1 MSYEY
6 DELGRVTKRKYN
18 TNAASAR
25 YTYQAGKNSG
35 TTTNLISQIQN
46 DWGETLSYTYDSMGN
61 ILTLSIDGNL
71 AEKYTYDL
79 DGTLIEVYQKWRDT
93 VYTYDYDDRG
103 NILSTKEYYCT
114 NGENKYLRTMS
125 GGTYDYN
132 WKDLLTSYDGS
143 VITYDEIGN
152 PLTYRDS
159 MTMSWEGR
167 RLSSINNGA
176 INYEYDSSGIRSKKT
191 VDGNATVF
199 YNIGGV
205 KAGEYRDDGIDI
217 LYLYDDKGKIYGIS
231 VNEQIYYFMEN
242 IQGDVIGLYDYYGR
256 VCARYTYDP
265 WGNIIGVQEL
275 DTVTFGE
282 DNKKI
287 GEVNPFRYRGYY
299 YDMETGFY
307 YLNSRYYDPQVK
319 RFINAD
325 AYASTGQGF
334 NGTNM
339 FCYCWNNPVNKVDK
353 TGHMAAEA
361 ATAATNW
368 WNPLG
373 WIAAGILLVEVVAT
387 VYVCN
392 TISNSSS
399 RGYYGP
405 SNPYIGNSSGSGSSY
420 AANPPSYYAASN
432 SSVNYY
438 AESQRIAE
446 ERNRRPYDRHHI
458 VPKAAAQTLDARLKV
473 EKYIDINDYINI
485 VDLPCTFHWKLHGQY
500 RNSYYS
506 HVNEIIGLAGDDEYE
521 IMGALMFL
529 RMELLT
535 AAETGIILWEQ

>member
-6 DELGRVTKRKYN
+6 DELGRVTQRKYN

-125 GGTYDYN
+125 GCTYDYN

-231 VNEQIYYFMEN
+231 VNDQIYCFMEN
-242 IQGDVIGLYDYYGR
+242 VQGDVIGLYDYYGK

-265 WGNIIGVQEL
+265 WGNIIDVQEL

-287 GEVNPFRYRGYY
+287 GEVNPFRYRRYY

-325 AYASTGQGF
+325 IYVSTGQGF

-339 FCYCWNNPVNKVDK
+339 FCYCGNNSVNAIDPTGKVTINVMGNKIDSVYWNALISKYGMTKAINHIGEELDK
-353 TGHMAAEA
+353 ASEESTFKFANSVTRMQK
-361 ATAATNW
+361 T
-368 WNPLG
+368 
-373 WIAAGILLVEVVAT
+373 VSKFKFEVRGYGKIEVSST
-387 VYVCN
+387 VTYYQSDSPGLFYTVSD
-392 TISNSSS
+392 ISNNMLGNGVGINIKNNLGIEV
-399 RGYYGP
+399 GYSGDFSTYIRFQLSPYFHINKSLGING
-405 SNPYIGNSSGSGSSY
+405 SNLTFGVDIGNTSYDIEFEIGIGVFVVILGGQFVPYSSPIP
-420 AANPPSYYAASN
+420 APAFA
-432 SSVNYY
+432 
-438 AESQRIAE
+438 
-446 ERNRRPYDRHHI
+446 
-458 VPKAAAQTLDARLKV
+458 
-473 EKYIDINDYINI
+473 
-485 VDLPCTFHWKLHGQY
+485 
-500 RNSYYS
+500 
-506 HVNEIIGLAGDDEYE
+506 
-521 IMGALMFL
+521 
-529 RMELLT
+529 
-535 AAETGIILWEQ
+535 

>member
-1 MSYEY
+1 
-6 DELGRVTKRKYN
+6 
-18 TNAASAR
+18 
-25 YTYQAGKNSG
+25 
-35 TTTNLISQIQN
+35 
-46 DWGETLSYTYDSMGN
+46 
-61 ILTLSIDGNL
+61 
-71 AEKYTYDL
+71 
-79 DGTLIEVYQKWRDT
+79 
-93 VYTYDYDDRG
+93 
-103 NILSTKEYYCT
+103 
-114 NGENKYLRTMS
+114 MS
-125 GGTYDYN
+125 GCTYDYN

-191 VDGNATVF
+191 VDGNTTVF

-231 VNEQIYYFMEN
+231 VNDQIYCFMEN
-242 IQGDVIGLYDYYGR
+242 VQGDVIGLYDYYGK

-299 YDMETGFY
+299 YDMETSFY

-339 FCYCWNNPVNKVDK
+339 FCYCLNNPVNNADYGGTEAILATIGLFL
-353 TGHMAAEA
+353 TGLVTTTMILAAEKLIEDVVYGVYDFVVELIDTVSSA
-361 ATAATNW
+361 AKRGLSA
-368 WNPLG
+368 PP
-373 WIAAGILLVEVVAT
+373 
-387 VYVCN
+387 
-392 TISNSSS
+392 SS
-399 RGYYGP
+399 YGP
-405 SNPYIGNSSGSGSSY
+405 YDTGYAANAPSGYASKSSISY
-420 AANPPSYYAASN
+420 AAAQQRMKDGIKDIAKSLSRPPDDSSNYWAADLINGRMVVTSPLTAQEACLRVSKRGN
-432 SSVNYY
+432 VLC
-438 AESQRIAE
+438 
-446 ERNRRPYDRHHI
+446 RNE
-458 VPKAAAQTLDARLKV
+458 AAAR
-473 EKYIDINDYINI
+473 YII
-485 VDLPCTFHWKLHGQY
+485 F
-500 RNSYYS
+500 
-506 HVNEIIGLAGDDEYE
+506 VNGYVNAIGP
-521 IMGALMFL
+521 
-529 RMELLT
+529 
-535 AAETGIILWEQ
+535 ETGRGEGYLPHFHPTRNHTGYNSTHIWFFE

>member
-1 MSYEY
+1 
-6 DELGRVTKRKYN
+6 
-18 TNAASAR
+18 
-25 YTYQAGKNSG
+25 
-35 TTTNLISQIQN
+35 
-46 DWGETLSYTYDSMGN
+46 
-61 ILTLSIDGNL
+61 
-71 AEKYTYDL
+71 
-79 DGTLIEVYQKWRDT
+79 
-93 VYTYDYDDRG
+93 
-103 NILSTKEYYCT
+103 
-114 NGENKYLRTMS
+114 
-125 GGTYDYN
+125 
-132 WKDLLTSYDGS
+132 
-143 VITYDEIGN
+143 
-152 PLTYRDS
+152 
-159 MTMSWEGR
+159 
-167 RLSSINNGA
+167 
-176 INYEYDSSGIRSKKT
+176 
-191 VDGNATVF
+191 
-199 YNIGGV
+199 
-205 KAGEYRDDGIDI
+205 
-217 LYLYDDKGKIYGIS
+217 
-231 VNEQIYYFMEN
+231 
-242 IQGDVIGLYDYYGR
+242 
-256 VCARYTYDP
+256 
-265 WGNIIGVQEL
+265 
-275 DTVTFGE
+275 
-282 DNKKI
+282 
-287 GEVNPFRYRGYY
+287 
-299 YDMETGFY
+299 
-307 YLNSRYYDPQVK
+307 
-319 RFINAD
+319 
-325 AYASTGQGF
+325 
-334 NGTNM
+334 M